1 MLTQFPRVFFQFIPS
16 PRYNIELM
24 LGEEFFPTIGEYK
37 GRVCF
42 YIPNSLI
49 QRYCGSWSFSRYAW
63 ADETIVSPSLGQT
76 ENQGLEA
83 SRTSKHEC
91 KILFAHSEA

>member
-42 YIPNSLI
+42 YIPKFDPAVLWLMVLL
-49 QRYCGSWSFSRYAW
+49 QVC
-63 ADETIVSPSLGQT
+63 LG
-76 ENQGLEA
+76 
-83 SRTSKHEC
+83 
-91 KILFAHSEA
+91 